1 MIGQRHAWVL
11 PSPHQARGRT
21 NPVLSRRSHAKL
33 IDERILQGVLDRLG
47 TSNVGDP
54 APLLKKA
61 CHAVGKGKA
70 GKQCRRHD
78 YEYAR
83 RMPNRRR
90 EVCGAP
96 RFDRLANY
104 QALGHPENTHSNA
117 QIRCLVDC
125 FDRNSYQLVG
135 RFSVRN
141 SNQNNPINR
150 IYLGFVTAFGRHSF
164 MVTCI

>member
-1 MIGQRHAWVL
+1 MG
-11 PSPHQARGRT
+11 
-21 NPVLSRRSHAKL
+21 
-33 IDERILQGVLDRLG
+33 
-47 TSNVGDP
+47 
-54 APLLKKA
+54 
-61 CHAVGKGKA
+61 
-70 GKQCRRHD
+70 
-78 YEYAR
+78 
-83 RMPNRRR
+83 RRR

-104 QALGHPENTHSNA
+104 QVLGHPENTHSNA

>member
-1 MIGQRHAWVL
+1 MIGKHRAWVL

-33 IDERILQGVLDRLG
+33 IDGEILQGVLDRSG
-47 TSNVGDP
+47 TLNADDP

-61 CHAVGKGKA
+61 YHAVGKAKA

-83 RMPNRRR
+83 RMLGRRR

-104 QALGHPENTHSNA
+104 QALGHPKNTHSNA